1 MEKEKLEQQLQ
12 EYQTKV
18 NEITQQLYQMQIEE
32 EDKLQAIVDSKDETL
47 AKLAELIGDDTKCPD
62 TLKGLMQYEIGEVDT
77 DVELMFIKQATLD
90 LALIVSDLVKLI
102 K

>member
-47 AKLAELIGDDTKCPD
+47 AKLAKLIGDGTKRPD
-62 TLKGLMQYEIGEVDT
+62 TLKGLTQYEIGEADA
-77 DVELMFIKQATLD
+77 DVELMFVKQATLD

>member
-1 MEKEKLEQQLQ
+1 MGKEKLEQQLQ

-32 EDKLQAIVDSKDETL
+32 EDKLQAIIDAKDETL
-47 AKLAELIGDDTKCPD
+47 AKLAKLIGDGTKQPD

-77 DVELMFIKQATLD
+77 DVELAFIKQATLD
-90 LALIVSDLVKLI
+90 LALIVNDLVKLI

>member
-18 NEITQQLYQMQIEE
+18 QEITQQLYQMQIEE
-32 EDKLQAIVDSKDETL
+32 EDKLQAIIDSKDETL
-47 AKLAELIGDDTKCPD
+47 AKLAKLIGDDTKRPD
-62 TLKGLMQYEIGEVDT
+62 TLKGIMQYEIGEVDT
-77 DVELMFIKQATLD
+77 DIELAFVKQAVLD

>member
-18 NEITQQLYQMQIEE
+18 NEITQELYQIQIEE
-32 EDKLQAIVDSKDETL
+32 SNKLQAIIDAKDQTL
-47 AKLAELIGDDTKCPD
+47 TKLSGLIGNDTKRPD

-77 DVELMFIKQATLD
+77 GVELAFIKQATLD
-90 LALIVSDLVKLI
+90 LALIVNDLVKLI